1 MFCCTLVL
9 GLLHSLLLCTSSR
22 AAAKQATVKF
32 LCCLMQSFLLCDVL
46 CAEVSCRTLVL
57 LNRCKISICVLVK
70 VPLQKVAV
78 RWFWAATMVWCV
90 LDSCWCKTPLLGLQN
105 YEYVHMRLVNLSC
118 VRPLDVVSVHMGLGN
133 LSCVHPHQTTYIF
146 VNDNHEHPICIY
158 S

>member
-46 CAEVSCRTLVL
+46 CAEVACRTLVL
-57 LNRCKISICVLVK
+57 DRCKISICMLVL
-70 VPLQKVAV
+70 VPLQKFAV

-133 LSCVHPHQTTYIF
+133 LPHVHLHTHTLHIF
-146 VNDNHEHPICIY
+146 VNYTHGRPTCIY